1 MRALLCGRC
10 LRRCVD
16 TGFLVNI
23 DTEHD
28 NHFSKSLEMNERQS
42 GVCVCLQCEGA
53 GRCAGI
59 IAVQLCPR
67 DVGWL
72 VQLVAALRD
81 VDVRRTVRL
90 SQKPHIQPG

>member
-1 MRALLCGRC
+1 
-10 LRRCVD
+10 
-16 TGFLVNI
+16 
-23 DTEHD
+23 
-28 NHFSKSLEMNERQS
+28 MNERQS